1 MTHNKPDFAELSLRV
16 INQRLDGL
24 SREIKIKD
32 RDYMSEKESRDQDFF
47 NLMCFV
53 TIMTVISVFIS
64 GYAIYCIFSPFN

>member
-1 MTHNKPDFAELSLRV
+1 MTNSKSDFSELSLRV
-16 INQRLDGL
+16 INQRIDGL

-32 RDYMSEKESRDQDFF
+32 RDYKYEKVSRDSEFF

-53 TIMTVISVFIS
+53 TIMTVISLFLS

>member
-1 MTHNKPDFAELSLRV
+1 MINSKPNLLELELRAA
-16 INQRLDGL
+16 NQRIDSCL
-24 SREIKIKD
+24 REFRLKE